1 MIFINAKEQK
11 MYRGDTFIFPLEI
24 RLGNNLD
31 YCLYNLEDSD
41 EIYFAVMEPN
51 CKWEEALIRKKFYG
65 SSLKVIPQI
74 VLPSEDTEYI
84 LPGTYYYQIK
94 LRKST
99 GEVVTLLPRTF
110 FRILE

>member
-1 MIFINAKEQK
+1 MIFINAKEQR
-11 MYRGDTFIFPLEI
+11 MYRGDTFIFPVEI

-31 YCLYNLEDSD
+31 YTMYNIEDSD

-65 SSLKVIPQI
+65 SSLKLIPQI
-74 VLPSEDTEYI
+74 VLSPDDTTYV
-84 LPGTYYYQIK
+84 LPGTYYYQLK
-94 LRKST
+94 LRKTT
-99 GEVVTLLPRTF
+99 GEVVTLMPRTF

>member
-1 MIFINAKEQK
+1 MIYISAKEQQ
-11 MYRGDTFIFPLEI
+11 MYRGDTFIFPVEI

-31 YCLYNLEDSD
+31 YSMYNIEDSD

-51 CKWEEALIRKKFYG
+51 CRWEEALIRKKFYG

-74 VLPSEDTEYI
+74 VLMPDETTYV
-84 LPGTYYYQIK
+84 LPGTYYYQLK